1 MESNDFE
8 LLKNINLYDILGFVS
23 RNDFTTELAKKNYR
37 KLALKYHPDK
47 NPNESSN
54 EKFELIQLAYLIL
67 MSPEYKEKYENVYDS
82 NSQIKDFKDLKET
95 VRNDNFKIE
104 RITKDD
110 FSKKISKLNIK
121 NKDNVSFEIP
131 EILDQETAQKK
142 TLDMLKER
150 KESEDFFKEIYK
162 ETHESLSKF
171 CDQNEINKKFNE
183 IFDEQTELSNNFNL
197 PSLFDQSDITIYN
210 GNDVLCNYTTL
221 SNMSYDSMYADKSLY
236 DETFNISNIPKY
248 INDNK
253 TLEQRMK
260 DYMTN
265 SQQLAQ
271 LAKNSNVSNMNTA
284 VYKN

>member
-150 KESEDFFKEIYK
+150 KESEDFF
-162 ETHESLSKF
+162 
-171 CDQNEINKKFNE
+171 
-183 IFDEQTELSNNFNL
+183 
-197 PSLFDQSDITIYN
+197 
-210 GNDVLCNYTTL
+210 
-221 SNMSYDSMYADKSLY
+221 
-236 DETFNISNIPKY
+236 
-248 INDNK
+248 
-253 TLEQRMK
+253 
-260 DYMTN
+260 
-265 SQQLAQ
+265 
-271 LAKNSNVSNMNTA
+271 
-284 VYKN
+284 

>member
-23 RNDFTTELAKKNYR
+23 RYDFTPDLAKKNYR

-47 NPNESSN
+47 NSNESSS

-67 MSPEYKEKYENVYDS
+67 MSPEQKEKYESVYDS
-82 NSQIKDFKDLKET
+82 NSQIKDFEDLKET
-95 VRNDNFKIE
+95 VKNNNFKIE
-104 RITKDD
+104 RITIDD
-110 FSKKISKLNIK
+110 FSKKINELNVQ
-121 NKDNVSFEIP
+121 NKANSDKSD
-131 EILDQETAQKK
+131 ILDQETANKK

-150 KESEDFFKEIYK
+150 KECEDFFKEIYK

-183 IFDEQTELSNNFNL
+183 IFDEKTELTNNFNV
-197 PSLFDQSDITIYN
+197 PSVLDQSDITIYN

-236 DETFNISNIPKY
+236 DETFNINNIPKY

>member
-23 RNDFTTELAKKNYR
+23 RDDFTPELAKKNYR

-47 NPNESSN
+47 NSNESSN

-67 MSPEYKEKYENVYDS
+67 MSPEQKEKYECVYDS
-82 NSQIKDFKDLKET
+82 NSQIKDFEDLKET
-95 VRNDNFKIE
+95 VKNNNFKIE
-104 RITKDD
+104 KIAIDE
-110 FSKKISKLNIK
+110 FSKKVNELNVQ
-121 NKDNVSFEIP
+121 NKANIDKSETF
-131 EILDQETAQKK
+131 DQETAKRK

-150 KESEDFFKEIYK
+150 QECEDFFKEIYK
-162 ETHESLSKF
+162 ETHESLYKF

-183 IFDEQTELSNNFNL
+183 IFDEKTELENNFNV
-197 PSLFDQSDITIYN
+197 PSVLDQSDMTIYN

-236 DETFNISNIPKY
+236 DETFNINNIPKY

-260 DYMTN
+260 DYMSN

>member
-23 RNDFTTELAKKNYR
+23 RDDFTPDLAKKNYR

-47 NPNESSN
+47 NSNESSS

-67 MSPEYKEKYENVYDS
+67 MSPEQKEKYESVYDS
-82 NSQIKDFKDLKET
+82 NSQIKDFEDLKET
-95 VRNDNFKIE
+95 VKNNNFKIE
-104 RITKDD
+104 RITIDD
-110 FSKKISKLNIK
+110 FSKKINELNVQ
-121 NKDNVSFEIP
+121 NKANSEKSDV
-131 EILDQETAQKK
+131 LDQETAKKK

-150 KESEDFFKEIYK
+150 KECEDFFKEIYK

-183 IFDEQTELSNNFNL
+183 IFDEKTELTNNFNV
-197 PSLFDQSDITIYN
+197 PSVLDQSDITIYN

-236 DETFNISNIPKY
+236 DETFNINNIPKY

>member
-197 PSLFDQSDITIYN
+197 PSVFDQSDITIYN